1 MCVSSLNSVISS
13 QQFFRWVEYKFQIE
27 VPWTSKITFSQVQLF
42 EPLALRAIRC
52 SMSLSHPAGM
62 PLTGDLG
69 ESWLQQ
75 IVPKRVVLHSRAGM
89 CKRGFPISRAKSY
102 NPQTTERTIRLSSL
116 IHTKK
121 KQNQPMG
128 FFWVGHW
135 QKKSHVQQE
144 NPFILLH
151 GPFSSQLLSVDPTSS
166 APASVS
172 DSKRMGLSRRE
183 TKKTGSE
190 VVLCWTYIVTSRK
203 YRLDNGYG
211 ALVV

>member
-1 MCVSSLNSVISS
+1 
-13 QQFFRWVEYKFQIE
+13 
-27 VPWTSKITFSQVQLF
+27 
-42 EPLALRAIRC
+42 
-52 SMSLSHPAGM
+52 MSLSDPAGM

-102 NPQTTERTIRLSSL
+102 NPQMTERMIRLSSL
-116 IHTKK
+116 IHTQKK
-121 KQNQPMG
+121 KSTNWL
-128 FFWVGHW
+128 FFFGGGGIDKNNHMFN
-135 QKKSHVQQE
+135 KKIPLSSFMV
-144 NPFILLH
+144 
-151 GPFSSQLLSVDPTSS
+151 PFSSQLLSVDATSS

-190 VVLCWTYIVTSRK
+190 VVLCWTYIVTSEK
-203 YRLDNGYG
+203 YRLDNGSG